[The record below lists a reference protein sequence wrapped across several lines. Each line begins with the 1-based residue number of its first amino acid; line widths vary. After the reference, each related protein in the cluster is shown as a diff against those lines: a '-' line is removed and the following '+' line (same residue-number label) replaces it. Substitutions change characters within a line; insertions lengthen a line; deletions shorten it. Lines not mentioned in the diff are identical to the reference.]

1 MTYGEHSAT
10 TEGTEITEVISPRR
24 AGGRVKPIT
33 RREILT
39 DAGRLGGTSVV
50 GLPMGETASEEQP
63 PGRRLKI
70 VVAGGHPGDPEY
82 DC

>member
-1 MTYGEHSAT
+1 
-10 TEGTEITEVISPRR
+10 
-24 AGGRVKPIT
+24 VKPIT
-33 RREILT
+33 RKEILT
-39 DAGRLGGTSVV
+39 GAGRLGGALAV